1 MLSPSESP
9 WLFTY
14 GSLTTGSAWWGVMTC
29 PDFLEYVA
37 FSADESDLCLFWSV
51 LTNSKCSSKTFVC
64 CRIFVVTWHSETF
77 KDMKPQFNQT
87 SAPHRLVLSREC
99 TFWAGFFH
107 SSIEARLQLHSRYLP
122 IGSLLLCFGSL
133 KWKSLCSF
141 SKCNLWTST
150 QDDPEMFKIRGAV
163 VLLFTVQC
171 KSDFSRVSRNNY
183 QCSWLTLLGT
193 VSQVV
198 YCSKC

>member
-87 SAPHRLVLSREC
+87 SAPHRLVLIVVNARSEQVSFTAVLKPGYNFIPVICRSVP
-99 TFWAGFFH
+99 
-107 SSIEARLQLHSRYLP
+107 SSSVLVPWNENPFAVFPSATSELP
-122 IGSLLLCFGSL
+122 HGMTQKCLRFVVLWFCC
-133 KWKSLCSF
+133 SLCNA
-141 SKCNLWTST
+141 KVTS
-150 QDDPEMFKIRGAV
+150 PEWVETITS
-163 VLLFTVQC
+163 VL
-171 KSDFSRVSRNNY
+171 D
-183 QCSWLTLLGT
+183 
-193 VSQVV
+193 
-198 YCSKC
+198 